1 MRPSTPCSTSGRNR
15 ATSATSPRSTRRIAG
30 RPTIPTARVRAPS
43 TAPTNTG
50 SPIPI
55 PISCATRRS
64 SVSSRWRSDTT
75 CRVAWRP
82 AWACTTCGCTP
93 ADTISSCGT
102 SSGYWTP
109 RRGTRRVST
118 TRNNAC
124 SMPARPS
131 RSNGDHETMRRHIHL
146 TIAALLGLG
155 LTGCNNILDLT
166 PKDQLSDAA
175 VFTDPNLAQ
184 ACVNDM
190 YRGMG
195 HGLYEIMLAS
205 VSDETHFIHNYAT
218 EPIVKSIITS
228 SDRGALEDGR
238 FGHFNWANN
247 YSRIRQAN
255 IFLSKIDATTFDA
268 ALKQRMK
275 GEVYFL
281 RAYFYH
287 NLMRMYGGVPL
298 ITRVYGLNEDYKV
311 ARNSFK
317 ETVDFIVANANSAAA
332 LLPTSYTGADVGR
345 ATKGAALALKAR
357 VLLYAASDLYNVNPS
372 ANALTGYTTPQD
384 RTALWRA
391 AKNAA
396 QAVMD
401 IGSYGLFRPT
411 PASSQEAA
419 QNYADL
425 FLQKTSQEAIMSRF
439 FLTTRDDGAYPNR
452 DDGPNGYHT
461 WGGNT
466 PIQNLVDDYR
476 MADGSKFDW
485 NNPAHAAAPYQ
496 NRDPRFYGSIL
507 HDGAPWRARP
517 TDVKNLDPA
526 GTIQTFRQLKLS
538 DGSVVAGL
546 DTRDSPVENWNGA
559 YSGYYLRK
567 FIDPSLNAQ
576 FTRQEVPWIFFRYAE
591 VLLNYAEASIELN
604 ELGDA
609 VNVLNQIRLR
619 AGMPPFSAGL
629 GQAALRDEYRNERR
643 VEMVFEE
650 QRFFDVRRWMIAP
663 AVLSQPAGG
672 INIFLDGK
680 SRTDP
685 STWKNYRYVRDTVQA
700 RAWDN
705 KMYFMPI
712 RLDEL
717 NRNGLLKQN
726 PGY

>member
-1 MRPSTPCSTSGRNR
+1 MRCSTSARNR
-15 ATSATSPRSTRRIAG
+15 ATSATSPRSTQRIAG
-30 RPTIPTARVRAPS
+30 PRTIPTPRARAPS
-43 TAPTNTG
+43 IAPTNTG
-50 SPIPI
+50 SRTPTPT
-55 PISCATRRS
+55 SCGTRRS
-64 SVSSRWRSDTT
+64 SGSSRWRSDTT
-75 CRVAWRP
+75 
-82 AWACTTCGCTP
+82 
-93 ADTISSCGT
+93 SSCGT
-102 SSGYWTP
+102 SSGYWTR
-109 RRGTRRVST
+109 RRGTRRAST
-118 TRNNAC
+118 TRSSAC

-131 RSNGDHETMRRHIHL
+131 RSKGASETMRRHIHL
-146 TIAALLGLG
+146 TIAALLVLG
-155 LTGCNNILDLT
+155 LSGCNDVLDVT

-184 ACVNDM
+184 AFVNDM

-205 VSDETHFIHNYAT
+205 ISDETHFIHNYAT
-218 EPIVKSIITS
+218 EPIVKSNITS

-238 FGHFNWANN
+238 YGHFNWANN
-247 YSRIRQAN
+247 YSRIRQTN

-298 ITRVYGLNEDYKV
+298 ITKVYGLSDDFSV

-317 ETVDFIVANANSAAA
+317 ETVDFIVADADSAAA
-332 LLPTSYTGADVGR
+332 LLPSSYSGADVGR

-357 VLLYAASDLYNVNPS
+357 VLLYAASDLYNANPS
-372 ANALTGYTTPQD
+372 GNAFTGYTTPQD

-396 QAVMD
+396 KAVMD
-401 IGSYGLFRPT
+401 LGAYSLFRPT
-411 PASSQEAA
+411 PASPQEAA

-425 FLQKTSQEAIMSRF
+425 FLQQTSTEAIMSRF

-452 DDGPNGYHT
+452 DNGPNGYHT

-466 PIQNLVDDYR
+466 PIQNLIDDYR

-485 NNPAHAAAPYQ
+485 SNPAHAAAPYA
-496 NRDPRFYGSIL
+496 NRDPRLSGSIL
-507 HDGAPWRARP
+507 YDRAPWRQRP
-517 TDVKNLDPA
+517 DDVKKLDSI
-526 GTIQTFRQLKLS
+526 GVIQTFRQLRIIDTTLVTGKPPKI
-538 DGSVVAGL
+538 DTTMVPGL

-559 YSGYYLRK
+559 YSGYYIRK

-576 FTRQEVPWIFFRYAE
+576 FIRQQVPWIFFRYAE
-591 VLLNYAEASIELN
+591 ILLNYAEASIELN

-609 VNVLNQIRLR
+609 VTALNQIRQR
-619 AGMPPFSAGL
+619 AGMPLFSAGL

-680 SRTDP
+680 NRADP
-685 STWKNYRYVRDTVQA
+685 STWKNYRYVRDTIQA

-705 KMYFMPI
+705 RMYFMPI

>member
-1 MRPSTPCSTSGRNR
+1 MRPHIRI
-15 ATSATSPRSTRRIAG
+15 SAA
-30 RPTIPTARVRAPS
+30 VL
-43 TAPTNTG
+43 
-50 SPIPI
+50 
-55 PISCATRRS
+55 
-64 SVSSRWRSDTT
+64 V
-75 CRVAWRP
+75 
-82 AWACTTCGCTP
+82 
-93 ADTISSCGT
+93 
-102 SSGYWTP
+102 
-109 RRGTRRVST
+109 
-118 TRNNAC
+118 
-124 SMPARPS
+124 
-131 RSNGDHETMRRHIHL
+131 
-146 TIAALLGLG
+146 LLGVPA
-155 LTGCNNILDLT
+155 CNGVLDLT
-166 PKDQLSDAA
+166 PTDQLSDAA
-175 VFTDPNLAQ
+175 VFADPKLTQ
-184 ACVNDM
+184 AFLNDM

-205 VSDETHFIHNYAT
+205 VSDETHFIHDYHT
-218 EPIVKSIITS
+218 SEIVTSIITS
-228 SDRGALEDGR
+228 SYRAALDDPR
-238 FGHFNWANN
+238 FSHFNWSSNF
-247 YSRIRQAN
+247 SRIRQTN
-255 IFLSKIDATTFDA
+255 IFLSHIDATTFDA
-268 ALKQRMK
+268 AWKQRMK
-275 GEVYFL
+275 GEAYFL

-298 ITRVYGLNEDYKV
+298 ITKVYGLNEDYKV

-317 ETVDFIVANANSAAA
+317 ETVDFIVANADSAAA

-609 VNVLNQIRLR
+609 VTVLNQIRQR
-619 AGMPPFSAGL
+619 AGMPLFSAGL

-663 AVLSQPAGG
+663 AVLSKVAGG
-672 INIFLDGK
+672 INIFVEGT
-680 SRTDP
+680 SSTDR
-685 STWKNYRYVRDTVQA
+685 STWKNYRYVIDTIQA

-705 KMYFMPI
+705 KLYFMPI
-712 RLDEL
+712 HINEM
-717 NRNGLLKQN
+717 NRNGLLTQN

>member
-1 MRPSTPCSTSGRNR
+1 MRPHIRI
-15 ATSATSPRSTRRIAG
+15 SAA
-30 RPTIPTARVRAPS
+30 VL
-43 TAPTNTG
+43 
-50 SPIPI
+50 
-55 PISCATRRS
+55 
-64 SVSSRWRSDTT
+64 V
-75 CRVAWRP
+75 
-82 AWACTTCGCTP
+82 
-93 ADTISSCGT
+93 
-102 SSGYWTP
+102 
-109 RRGTRRVST
+109 
-118 TRNNAC
+118 
-124 SMPARPS
+124 
-131 RSNGDHETMRRHIHL
+131 
-146 TIAALLGLG
+146 LLGVPA
-155 LTGCNNILDLT
+155 CNGVLDLT
-166 PKDQLSDAA
+166 PTDQLSDAA
-175 VFTDPNLAQ
+175 VFADPKLTQ
-184 ACVNDM
+184 AFLNDM

-205 VSDETHFIHNYAT
+205 VSDETHFIHDYHT
-218 EPIVKSIITS
+218 SEIVTSIITS
-228 SDRGALEDGR
+228 SYRAALDDPR
-238 FGHFNWANN
+238 FSHFNWSSNF
-247 YSRIRQAN
+247 SRIRQTN
-255 IFLSKIDATTFDA
+255 IFLSHIDATTFDA
-268 ALKQRMK
+268 AWKQRMK
-275 GEVYFL
+275 GEAYFL

-298 ITRVYGLNEDYKV
+298 ITKVYGLNEDYKV

-317 ETVDFIVANANSAAA
+317 ETVDFIVANADSAAA

-507 HDGAPWRARP
+507 HDGAPWKARP

-663 AVLSQPAGG
+663 AVLSKVAGG
-672 INIFLDGK
+672 INIFVEGT
-680 SRTDP
+680 SSTDR
-685 STWKNYRYVRDTVQA
+685 STWKNYRYVIDTIQA

-705 KMYFMPI
+705 KLYFMPI
-712 RLDEL
+712 HINEM
-717 NRNGLLKQN
+717 NRNGLLTQN

>member
-1 MRPSTPCSTSGRNR
+1 MRPHIRI
-15 ATSATSPRSTRRIAG
+15 SAA
-30 RPTIPTARVRAPS
+30 VL
-43 TAPTNTG
+43 
-50 SPIPI
+50 
-55 PISCATRRS
+55 
-64 SVSSRWRSDTT
+64 V
-75 CRVAWRP
+75 
-82 AWACTTCGCTP
+82 
-93 ADTISSCGT
+93 
-102 SSGYWTP
+102 
-109 RRGTRRVST
+109 
-118 TRNNAC
+118 
-124 SMPARPS
+124 
-131 RSNGDHETMRRHIHL
+131 
-146 TIAALLGLG
+146 LLGVPA
-155 LTGCNNILDLT
+155 CNGVLDLT
-166 PKDQLSDAA
+166 PTDQLSDAA
-175 VFTDPNLAQ
+175 VFADPKLTQ
-184 ACVNDM
+184 AFLNDM

-205 VSDETHFIHNYAT
+205 VSDETHFIHDYHT
-218 EPIVKSIITS
+218 SEIVTSIITS
-228 SDRGALEDGR
+228 SYRAALDDPR
-238 FGHFNWANN
+238 FSHFNWSSNF
-247 YSRIRQAN
+247 SRIRQTN
-255 IFLSKIDATTFDA
+255 IFLSHIDATTFDA
-268 ALKQRMK
+268 AWKQRMK
-275 GEVYFL
+275 GEAYFL

-298 ITRVYGLNEDYKV
+298 ITKVYGLNEDYKV

-317 ETVDFIVANANSAAA
+317 ETVDFIVANADSAVA

-401 IGSYGLFRPT
+401 LGSYGLFRPT

-663 AVLSQPAGG
+663 AVLSKVAGG
-672 INIFLDGK
+672 INIFVEGT
-680 SRTDP
+680 SSTDR
-685 STWKNYRYVRDTVQA
+685 STWKNYRYVIDTIQA

-705 KMYFMPI
+705 KLYFMPI
-712 RLDEL
+712 HINEM
-717 NRNGLLKQN
+717 NRNGLLTQN

>member
-1 MRPSTPCSTSGRNR
+1 MRPHIRI
-15 ATSATSPRSTRRIAG
+15 SAA
-30 RPTIPTARVRAPS
+30 VL
-43 TAPTNTG
+43 
-50 SPIPI
+50 
-55 PISCATRRS
+55 
-64 SVSSRWRSDTT
+64 V
-75 CRVAWRP
+75 
-82 AWACTTCGCTP
+82 
-93 ADTISSCGT
+93 
-102 SSGYWTP
+102 
-109 RRGTRRVST
+109 
-118 TRNNAC
+118 
-124 SMPARPS
+124 
-131 RSNGDHETMRRHIHL
+131 
-146 TIAALLGLG
+146 LLGVPA
-155 LTGCNNILDLT
+155 CNGVLDLT
-166 PKDQLSDAA
+166 PTDQLSDAA
-175 VFTDPNLAQ
+175 VFADPKLTQ
-184 ACVNDM
+184 AFLNDM

-205 VSDETHFIHNYAT
+205 VSDETHFIHDYHT
-218 EPIVKSIITS
+218 SEIVTSIITS
-228 SDRGALEDGR
+228 SYRAALDDPR
-238 FGHFNWANN
+238 FSHFNWSSNF
-247 YSRIRQAN
+247 SRIRQTN
-255 IFLSKIDATTFDA
+255 IFLSHIDATTFDA
-268 ALKQRMK
+268 AWKQRMK
-275 GEVYFL
+275 GEAYFL

-298 ITRVYGLNEDYKV
+298 ITKVYGLNEDYKV

-317 ETVDFIVANANSAAA
+317 ETVDFIVANADSAVA

-663 AVLSQPAGG
+663 AVLSKVAGG
-672 INIFLDGK
+672 INIFVEGT
-680 SRTDP
+680 SSTDR
-685 STWKNYRYVRDTVQA
+685 STWKNYRYVIDTIQA

-705 KMYFMPI
+705 KLYFMPI
-712 RLDEL
+712 HINEM
-717 NRNGLLKQN
+717 NRNGLLTQN

>member
-1 MRPSTPCSTSGRNR
+1 MRPHIRI
-15 ATSATSPRSTRRIAG
+15 SAA
-30 RPTIPTARVRAPS
+30 VL
-43 TAPTNTG
+43 
-50 SPIPI
+50 
-55 PISCATRRS
+55 
-64 SVSSRWRSDTT
+64 V
-75 CRVAWRP
+75 
-82 AWACTTCGCTP
+82 
-93 ADTISSCGT
+93 
-102 SSGYWTP
+102 
-109 RRGTRRVST
+109 
-118 TRNNAC
+118 
-124 SMPARPS
+124 
-131 RSNGDHETMRRHIHL
+131 
-146 TIAALLGLG
+146 LLGVPA
-155 LTGCNNILDLT
+155 CNGVLDLT
-166 PKDQLSDAA
+166 PTDQLSDAA
-175 VFTDPNLAQ
+175 VFADPKLTQ
-184 ACVNDM
+184 AFLNDM

-205 VSDETHFIHNYAT
+205 VSDETHFIHDYHT
-218 EPIVKSIITS
+218 SEIVTSIITS
-228 SDRGALEDGR
+228 SYRAALDDPR
-238 FGHFNWANN
+238 FSHFNWSSNF
-247 YSRIRQAN
+247 SRIRQTN
-255 IFLSKIDATTFDA
+255 IFLSHIDATTFDA
-268 ALKQRMK
+268 AWKQRMK
-275 GEVYFL
+275 GEAYFL

-298 ITRVYGLNEDYKV
+298 ITKVYGLNEDYKV

-317 ETVDFIVANANSAAA
+317 ETVDFIVANAGSAVA

-372 ANALTGYTTPQD
+372 ANAFTGYTTPQD

-401 IGSYGLFRPT
+401 LGSYGLFRPT

-517 TDVKNLDPA
+517 TDVKDLDPV
-526 GTIQTFRQLKLS
+526 GMIQTFRQLKLS
-538 DGSVVAGL
+538 NGSVVAGL

-559 YSGYYLRK
+559 YSGYYIRK

-619 AGMPPFSAGL
+619 AGMTPFSAGL

-663 AVLSQPAGG
+663 AVLSKVAGG
-672 INIFLDGK
+672 INIFVEGT
-680 SRTDP
+680 SSTDR
-685 STWKNYRYVRDTVQA
+685 STWKNYRYVIDTIQA

-705 KMYFMPI
+705 KLYFMPI
-712 RLDEL
+712 HINEM

>member
-1 MRPSTPCSTSGRNR
+1 
-15 ATSATSPRSTRRIAG
+15 
-30 RPTIPTARVRAPS
+30 
-43 TAPTNTG
+43 
-50 SPIPI
+50 
-55 PISCATRRS
+55 
-64 SVSSRWRSDTT
+64 
-75 CRVAWRP
+75 
-82 AWACTTCGCTP
+82 
-93 ADTISSCGT
+93 
-102 SSGYWTP
+102 
-109 RRGTRRVST
+109 
-118 TRNNAC
+118 
-124 SMPARPS
+124 
-131 RSNGDHETMRRHIHL
+131 MRRHIHL
-146 TIAALLGLG
+146 TIAALLVLG
-155 LTGCNNILDLT
+155 LSGCNDVLDVT

-184 ACVNDM
+184 AFVNDM

-205 VSDETHFIHNYAT
+205 ISDETHFIHNYAT
-218 EPIVKSIITS
+218 EPIVKSNITS

-238 FGHFNWANN
+238 YGHFNWANN
-247 YSRIRQAN
+247 YSRMRQTN

-298 ITRVYGLNEDYKV
+298 ITKVYGLSDDFSV

-317 ETVDFIVANANSAAA
+317 ETVDFIVADADSAAA
-332 LLPTSYTGADVGR
+332 LLPSSYSGADVGR

-357 VLLYAASDLYNVNPS
+357 VLLYAASDLYNANPS
-372 ANALTGYTTPQD
+372 GNAFTGYTTPQD

-396 QAVMD
+396 KAVMD
-401 IGSYGLFRPT
+401 LGAYSLFRPT
-411 PASSQEAA
+411 PASPQEAA

-425 FLQKTSQEAIMSRF
+425 FLQQTSTEAIMSRF

-452 DDGPNGYHT
+452 DNGPNGYHT

-466 PIQNLVDDYR
+466 PIQNLIDDYR

-485 NNPAHAAAPYQ
+485 SNPAHAAAPYA
-496 NRDPRFYGSIL
+496 NRDPRLSGSIL
-507 HDGAPWRARP
+507 YDRAPWRQRP
-517 TDVKNLDPA
+517 DDVKKLDSI
-526 GTIQTFRQLKLS
+526 GVIQTFRQLRIIDTTLVTGKPPKI
-538 DGSVVAGL
+538 DTTMVPGL

-559 YSGYYLRK
+559 YSGYYIRK

-576 FTRQEVPWIFFRYAE
+576 FIRQQVPWIFFRYAE
-591 VLLNYAEASIELN
+591 ILLNYAEASIELN

-609 VNVLNQIRLR
+609 VTALNQIRQR
-619 AGMPPFSAGL
+619 AGMPLFSAGL

-680 SRTDP
+680 NRADP
-685 STWKNYRYVRDTVQA
+685 STWKNYRYVRDTIQA

-705 KMYFMPI
+705 RMYFMPI

>member
-1 MRPSTPCSTSGRNR
+1 MRPHIRI
-15 ATSATSPRSTRRIAG
+15 SAA
-30 RPTIPTARVRAPS
+30 VL
-43 TAPTNTG
+43 
-50 SPIPI
+50 
-55 PISCATRRS
+55 
-64 SVSSRWRSDTT
+64 V
-75 CRVAWRP
+75 
-82 AWACTTCGCTP
+82 
-93 ADTISSCGT
+93 
-102 SSGYWTP
+102 
-109 RRGTRRVST
+109 
-118 TRNNAC
+118 
-124 SMPARPS
+124 
-131 RSNGDHETMRRHIHL
+131 
-146 TIAALLGLG
+146 LLGVPA
-155 LTGCNNILDLT
+155 CNGVLDLT
-166 PKDQLSDAA
+166 PTDQLSDAA
-175 VFTDPNLAQ
+175 VFADPKLTQ
-184 ACVNDM
+184 AFLNDM

-205 VSDETHFIHNYAT
+205 VSDETHFIHDYHT
-218 EPIVKSIITS
+218 SEIVTSIITS
-228 SDRGALEDGR
+228 SYRAALDDPR
-238 FGHFNWANN
+238 FSHFNWSSNF
-247 YSRIRQAN
+247 SRIRQTN
-255 IFLSKIDATTFDA
+255 IFLSHIDATTFDA
-268 ALKQRMK
+268 AWKQRMK
-275 GEVYFL
+275 GEAYFL

-298 ITRVYGLNEDYKV
+298 ITKVYGLNEDYKV

-317 ETVDFIVANANSAAA
+317 ETVDFIVANADSAAA

-401 IGSYGLFRPT
+401 LGSYGLFRPT

-538 DGSVVAGL
+538 DGSVVPGL

-559 YSGYYLRK
+559 YSGYYIRK

-576 FTRQEVPWIFFRYAE
+576 FIRQQVPWIFFRYAE
-591 VLLNYAEASIELN
+591 ILLNYAEASIELN

-609 VNVLNQIRLR
+609 VTALNQIRQR
-619 AGMPPFSAGL
+619 ADMPLFSAGL

-663 AVLSQPAGG
+663 AVLSKVAGG
-672 INIFLDGK
+672 INIFVEGT
-680 SRTDP
+680 SSTDR
-685 STWKNYRYVRDTVQA
+685 STWKNYRYVIDTIQA

-705 KMYFMPI
+705 KLYFMPI
-712 RLDEL
+712 HINEM
-717 NRNGLLKQN
+717 NRNGLLTQN